1 MGRGLGGAGGVALA
15 DILAN
20 SVAVLLILIFLS
32 ISVKQEQAERQVE
45 QTVDISILMARK
57 LASSVVLN
65 DLPNSRPA
73 YLHDYNSCAIK
84 HDCQHSLFPVIEI
97 YDDFARILNINKVVS
112 RQAMLQQTNALDEYL
127 AGLDNH
133 QLSNVRVDI
142 YGVGMFYLTVSTLR
156 EFNAPLK
163 HWHFLGEKAR
173 APGSGYG
180 SESSNDLLAKLL
192 EQGEEDLND
201 GSENKSS
208 SNQSLPSGV
217 DLINPSDIA
226 GLEEE
231 NLLLPPEEIGAADN
245 SSNQESQKEEGDLL
259 NQLLGD
265 FARSRNKQELAQS
278 GRKSFQLR
286 LPNFIPPQ
294 DGEPLE
300 LDLDPEEIELI
311 MLTFLFKAM
320 EDARSNNFFDP
331 DRLGNIFTAL
341 VQNTSSY
348 KKYEHYPL
356 IRDIDNILEQLA
368 DGQDKKIKVSFEQ
381 EESDEPVLL
390 SLSPNSPI
398 RKIILSGEKLLEGQ
412 EDLLFEG
419 ASNVD
424 VLMRIYP
431 FVYRGDRATV
441 SSDTMALMHPN
452 EFNYPGE
459 RWFPIA
465 LVSHDLQQMTLGFI
479 YGTFKSGNLM
489 VPVDLNQVRAQSVI
503 LQTDFGKPPH
513 RFSWQ
518 LASAFIVSGLLLLF
532 ILFAILKSSRRV
544 RQS

>member
-479 YGTFKSGNLM
+479 YGTFKAGNLM

-544 RQS
+544 RRS